1 MWNKFAEI
9 FKDLSYKRLGIAV
22 VLSIVLHAFLFDGF
36 NFSLPIFKDDIKP
49 LEARIKQ
56 NKVKPVSLEQ
66 LKKAEAIKQA
76 SEKPNKPI
84 DPPKTEKPVEP
95 QENIETPES
104 PTPEAKKIDEDVA
117 IQRPENIAPENIAPE
132 ETEQEQPTE
141 SNTALNENTYQY
153 VETNFDVRTEADG
166 SVQGFAKITHEVV
179 DGHLYNLN
187 FVIEPKGVFAL
198 FVTNLVQTSKGT
210 LTNIG
215 LQPNTY
221 TYQYGDK
228 TEKKRTA
235 QFDWVNKKLE
245 LITAKGSKIEEL
257 PEGTQDLL
265 SFMYQF
271 MYEPPLQQM
280 KINIANGKKLTLYG
294 YTFEGEEVL
303 FLPNGEFRTNHIVHT
318 GNDADE
324 KTELWLAI
332 DYQHIPVKI
341 VKTEKE
347 GRYYEFI
354 ATRISTTRPTT
365 Q

>member
-1 MWNKFAEI
+1 MWNKLAEI
-9 FKDLSYKRLGIAV
+9 FKDLSYRRLGIAV
-22 VLSIVLHAFLFDGF
+22 ILSIVLHTFLFDGF

-49 LEARIKQ
+49 LEARIQ
-56 NKVKPVSLEQ
+56 LNKVQPVPLEQ
-66 LKKAEAIKQA
+66 PKRTETIKQA
-76 SEKPNKPI
+76 SEKPNIPI
-84 DPPKTEKPVEP
+84 DPPKAEKPVES
-95 QENIETPES
+95 QENIQTHEP
-104 PTPEAKKIDEDVA
+104 PTPETKKVVEDVA
-117 IQRPENIAPENIAPE
+117 VQPPENIAPE
-132 ETEQEQPTE
+132 EIAEQQPNE
-141 SNTALNENTYQY
+141 SNTVLNENTYQY
-153 VETNFDVRTEADG
+153 VETDFDVRTEADG
-166 SVQGFAKITHEVV
+166 SVKGFAKITHEVV

-198 FVTNLVQTSKGT
+198 FVSNLVQTSKGI
-210 LTNIG
+210 LTNSG

-221 TYQYGDK
+221 SYQYGDK
-228 TEKKRTA
+228 TEKTRTA

-257 PEGTQDLL
+257 PEDTQDLL

-271 MYEPPLQQM
+271 MYVPPLNRMQ
-280 KINIANGKKLTLYG
+280 INIANGKKLTLYG
-294 YTFEGEEVL
+294 YAFEGEEDL
-303 FLPNGEFRTNHIVHT
+303 SLPSGEFRTNHIVHT

-354 ATRISTTRPTT
+354 ATRISTKRPTT
-365 Q
+365 

>member
-1 MWNKFAEI
+1 MWNKLAEI
-9 FKDLSYKRLGIAV
+9 FKDLSYRRLGIAV

-36 NFSLPIFKDDIKP
+36 NFSLPTFKDEIKP
-49 LEARIKQ
+49 LEARIQ
-56 NKVKPVSLEQ
+56 LNKVKPAPLEQ
-66 LKKAEAIKQA
+66 PKQEVAAEQA
-76 SEKPNKPI
+76 SEKPIKPNKPI
-84 DPPKTEKPVEP
+84 EPPKAEKPVEP
-95 QENIETPES
+95 QETIEIPEP
-104 PTPEAKKIDEDVA
+104 PTPEVGKVVEDVA
-117 IQRPENIAPENIAPE
+117 MQPPENIAPEKTA
-132 ETEQEQPTE
+132 EQQPTE
-141 SNTALNENTYQY
+141 LYAGLSENTYQY
-153 VETNFDVRTEADG
+153 VETDFDVHTEADG

-198 FVTNLVQTSKGT
+198 FVSNLVQTSKGI
-210 LTNIG
+210 LTNTG

-221 TYQYGDK
+221 IYQYGDK
-228 TEKKRTA
+228 TEKTRTA

-245 LITAKGSKIEEL
+245 LITSKGSKIAEL

-271 MYEPPLQQM
+271 MYVPPLQQM
-280 KINIANGKKLTLYG
+280 QINIANGKKLTLYG
-294 YTFEGEEVL
+294 YGFEGEEVL
-303 FLPNGEFRTNHIVHT
+303 LLPSGEFRTNHIVHT
-318 GNDADE
+318 GSDADE

-354 ATRISTTRPTT
+354 ATRIRTTRPTT